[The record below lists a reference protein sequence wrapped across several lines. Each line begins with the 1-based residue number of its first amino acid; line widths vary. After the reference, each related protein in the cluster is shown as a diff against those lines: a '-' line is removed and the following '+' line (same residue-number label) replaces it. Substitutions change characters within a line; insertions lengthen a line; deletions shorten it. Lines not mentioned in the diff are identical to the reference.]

1 MQRGRTDSVTVEV
14 LYPSPSGQ
22 LAGFQPG
29 LRVAALTVPELK
41 EAFLRLEESERKR
54 LAGFVAVRD
63 AIQRRDALA
72 AQKALESMD
81 YQAVPE
87 LRILREFWKSR
98 PADPL
103 AQKFAA
109 LEKSMHSVSLDE
121 VAERLAR
128 VITDELH
135 GKTALVCRWN
145 GTKFLPALLCENFTS
160 AVYALA
166 LVKFATGN
174 LGLAL
179 CAKCGKIFPQDR
191 SDQDYCS
198 LRCREAHRVARWRLR
213 KRAEAK
219 RGRRGKIQKPKVKA
233 RRERQ

>member
-14 LYPSPSGQ
+14 LYPSAGGQ
-22 LAGFQPG
+22 PADFQPG
-29 LRVAALTVPELK
+29 LRVVALSVPELK
-41 EAFLRLEESERKR
+41 DAFLRLGDSERKR
-54 LAGFVAVRD
+54 LAGFIAVRD

-81 YQAVPE
+81 FQAVPE
-87 LRILREFWKSR
+87 LRILREFWRSR

-121 VAERLAR
+121 AAERLAR

-135 GKTALVCRWN
+135 GKTALVCHWN
-145 GTKFLPALLCENFTS
+145 GAKFLPALLCEDFTS

-166 LVKFATGN
+166 LVKFATGER
-174 LGLAL
+174 GLAL
-179 CAKCGKIFPQDR
+179 CAKCGEIFPQDR

-213 KRAEAK
+213 KRAQAARGK
-219 RGRRGKIQKPKVKA
+219 RGKFSSRKA
-233 RRERQ
+233 ERK